1 MDEQTVANEKS
12 GFIEVLKNKHFLV
25 LWLGQV
31 FSQLAD
37 KVLLLYL
44 VILVTRVSSAN
55 STVSVLFV
63 VFTIPAMFVGSIAGV
78 FVDRWNKK
86 WILIITNILRA
97 ILLLILPLMEAN
109 IIYIYTVSFFISVVT
124 QFFAPAESTMIPA
137 LVEKKNL
144 MAANSLFTTT
154 MLASIIIGFSLGEP
168 LISFTSK
175 YHAAHISI
183 AGLYIIS
190 TIVLAFIKGD
200 QKGVA
205 AVSDKS
211 KHFFI
216 ELKDGIVYLWQTP
229 QVFSPILKQLLLFS
243 THAAMSV
250 LVIGFTRD
258 VLQLEE
264 KYFGYI
270 LAAVGLGMII
280 GAGLIVTYANKW
292 KRDTLINVGCIAM
305 GLFIIIISQVNIRSI
320 VLIFALLTGM
330 AAAAI
335 AVPSQT
341 QIQENTP
348 ENMRGKVFGVQS
360 VFNNTAM
367 TLPAAVA
374 GVAADLIRSVTAVM
388 VIMGA
393 LTTLGGIIRRK
404 KRLERQADV

>member
-1 MDEQTVANEKS
+1 MEEQ
-12 GFIEVLKNKHFLV
+12 IETNNRSSFREVFKNKHFLV

-44 VILVTRVSSAN
+44 VILVTAVSSAN
-55 STVSVLFV
+55 SAVSGLFV

-86 WILIITNILRA
+86 WILIISNIVRA
-97 ILLLILPLMEAN
+97 ILILILPLWDSS
-109 IIYIYTVSFFISVVT
+109 IVSIYIISFFISAAT

-168 LISFTSK
+168 LISFTMQYK
-175 YHAAHISI
+175 AAHWAI

-190 TIVLAFIKGD
+190 TIVLAFIKGNK
-200 QKGVA
+200 QGVA

-211 KHFFI
+211 KDFFG
-216 ELKDGIVYLWQTP
+216 ELKDGIVYLWNTP
-229 QVFSPILKQLLLFS
+229 VVFSPILKQLVLFS
-243 THAAMSV
+243 AHAALSV

-258 VLQLEE
+258 ILQLEE

-270 LAAVGLGMII
+270 LAAVGLGMIL
-280 GAGLIVTYANKW
+280 GAGLVVKYENKC
-292 KRDTLINVGCIAM
+292 KRDTLINAGCIIM
-305 GLFIIIISQVNIRSI
+305 GLLIVVISQVNSRTI
-320 VLIFALLTGM
+320 VLILALFTGM

-348 ENMRGKVFGVQS
+348 ENMRGKVFGVPS
-360 VFNNTAM
+360 VLHNTAM
-367 TLPAAVA
+367 TLPAAAA
-374 GVAADLIRSVTAVM
+374 GVMADIMGSVTAVM
-388 VIMGA
+388 VVMGILTA
-393 LTTLGGIIRRK
+393 LAGLINRK
-404 KRLERQADV
+404 VKGPGC